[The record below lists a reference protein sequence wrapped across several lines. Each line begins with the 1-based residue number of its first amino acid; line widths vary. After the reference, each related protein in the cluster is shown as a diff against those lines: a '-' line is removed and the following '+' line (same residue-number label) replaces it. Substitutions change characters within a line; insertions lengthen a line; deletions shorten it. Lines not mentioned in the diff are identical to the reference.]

1 MISRLQ
7 LLARD
12 ADAALSAYEA
22 AEALYQQRKATLEV
36 ELKAAEMQV
45 AFAALLLQKDRD
57 NTRAQ
62 LHAAAEKEWGPD
74 YASRAPLATYNLRGD
89 PSSWQLPSP
98 PPSPPEDPPPQSPQP
113 PQPPQQP
120 LSPPTPPTGP
130 PRCPVCGTIR
140 QPGESTCLSGG
151 VCTQASD
158 DTISEA
164 DGDAPISP
172 AHPHAPTAL
181 G

>member
-1 MISRLQ
+1 MHVSTTGNSVSEYERMISRLQ

-22 AEALYQQRKATLEV
+22 AEALYQQRKATLEA

-74 YASRAPLATYNLRGD
+74 YASRAPSPRTTCVAIRPRGSCRRRRRR
-89 PSSWQLPSP
+89 PQKTRHRSHRSHHSPRSSHC
-98 PPSPPEDPPPQSPQP
+98 
-113 PQPPQQP
+113 
-120 LSPPTPPTGP
+120 
-130 PRCPVCGTIR
+130 R
-140 QPGESTCLSGG
+140 
-151 VCTQASD
+151 
-158 DTISEA
+158 
-164 DGDAPISP
+164 
-172 AHPHAPTAL
+172 HPHHRQDRRAARCAARSGSQENPRA
-181 G
+181 